1 MVFLFSTR
9 FVFYNFWELDKKR
22 CVESCRNVMGM
33 LAAATVT
40 LTAKKLPIMY
50 MLKNTTSGRS
60 ACLKRQ
66 SKIMNPIIQLF

>member
-1 MVFLFSTR
+1 
-9 FVFYNFWELDKKR
+9 
-22 CVESCRNVMGM
+22 MGM

-60 ACLKRQ
+60 ACLKWQ